1 VHSVYNLQPNAAN
14 TSIPYL
20 LLNSTEVDGGRRF
33 VMTPLYLRT
42 EEFNGVEDWHWLDWK
57 HGPPL
62 STAAANSARF
72 PIFSP
77 AGYAYNNG
85 RKTRYVDG
93 GYADNSGS
101 VSVMELYEALYLL
114 REQKYL
120 AVGNDGKTTTK
131 FSIIT
136 LHIGNAPA
144 CNRTDPRMVCQDI
157 DAVPPLAGGFGE
169 LLSPVRTVFNVR
181 SAQVEYNLRRL
192 QTAIDRGTDF
202 NRFDFHNRIQMYDRG
217 IPVPLG
223 WLLSRRV
230 ATELR
235 SQLDPSSAATDCKNS
250 RQATASNF
258 CELKTFLGMMTWASN

>member
-1 VHSVYNLQPNAAN
+1 
-14 TSIPYL
+14 
-20 LLNSTEVDGGRRF
+20 
-33 VMTPLYLRT
+33 MTPLYLRT
-42 EEFNGVEDWHWLDWK
+42 EEFNGVEDWHWLDWE
-57 HGPPL
+57 HGPQL

-77 AGYAYNNG
+77 AGFAYNNG

-101 VSVMELYEALYLL
+101 ASVMELYEALYLL

-120 AVGNDGKTTTK
+120 AVGDGGKTTTK
-131 FSIIT
+131 FSITT

-144 CNRTDPRMVCQDI
+144 CNRSDPKIVCEDI
-157 DAVPPLAGGFGE
+157 DATPPAAGGFGE
-169 LLSPVRTVFNVR
+169 LLSPIRTIFNVR
-181 SAQVEYNLRRL
+181 TAQVEYNLRRL
-192 QTAIDRGTDF
+192 QSAIDRATDL

-230 ATELR
+230 ADELR
-235 SQLDPSSAATDCKNS
+235 AQLDPPLAGADCKNS
-250 RQATASNF
+250 KQAAASNF
-258 CELKTFLGMMTWASN
+258 CELKTFANMMTWAND